1 MIKSIL
7 IGCIFSASLLGCHKK
22 ADEQIPPPAV
32 SVAPS
37 AVVVAS
43 AVASVA
49 PEAVAAAASGDVSA
63 TAVPVEEDF
72 EKKATASV
80 TKPTLKQEVDKLEQ
94 EIGK

>member
-1 MIKSIL
+1 MIKSL
-7 IGCIFSASLLGCHKK
+7 LVGCIFSASLLGCHKK
-22 ADEQIPPPAV
+22 ADEQIPPPVA
-32 SVAPS
+32 SVAAS
-37 AVVVAS
+37 AVAS

-49 PEAVAAAASGDVSA
+49 PEAVAAVASSDVSA

-72 EKKATASV
+72 EKKAAATV

>member
-7 IGCIFSASLLGCHKK
+7 IGCIFSSSLLGCQKK
-22 ADEQIPPPAV
+22 ADEQVPPPAV
-32 SVAPS
+32 SMA
-37 AVVVAS
+37 AS

-49 PEAVAAAASGDVSA
+49 PEAVAAVASSDVSA

-72 EKKATASV
+72 EKKATATV